1 MEVECSQ
8 EQVRAK
14 AKRLA
19 TLLRDATMVVV
30 HTGAGL
36 STAAG
41 ERVS

>member
-1 MEVECSQ
+1 MEIECPQ
-8 EQVRAK
+8 RQVRVK
-14 AKRLA
+14 AKKLA
-19 TLLRDATMVVV
+19 TLLRNAPMVVV